1 MTQTEKTQPR
11 ITTAALRAMAPGET
25 VAFGPSPSGVT
36 LNAWASLTYREGCMT
51 GVRYVCARDYD
62 RRMLRVTKQQPQK
75 NID

>member
-1 MTQTEKTQPR
+1 
-11 ITTAALRAMAPGET
+11 
-25 VAFGPSPSGVT
+25 
-36 LNAWASLTYREGCMT
+36 MT